1 MRNNQWL
8 LFKGSNEFQRYLQ
21 LPNIKGGINL
31 QEEDTIIQY
40 QERVDL
46 SILAPS
52 FHPRIYEK

>member
-1 MRNNQWL
+1 
-8 LFKGSNEFQRYLQ
+8 LFKGSNEFQGKLH

-31 QEEDTIIQY
+31 QKEDTILQY

-52 FHPRIYEK
+52 FHPRIYER